1 MIPANKI
8 FGAFGLILA
17 LMITA
22 GCASSPDAASAGYS
36 ASEAIEGDPNR
47 MVCRRDKETGSRLA
61 SRTCKTA
68 REWEEERLLNQE
80 EMRNA
85 QRGGTGPGDMPTAGG
100 G

>member
-1 MIPANKI
+1 MNPANKI

-22 GCASSPDAASAGYS
+22 GCASSPDTASAGYS
-36 ASEAIEGDPNR
+36 ASEALEGDPNR

-68 REWEEERLLNQE
+68 REWEEERLRTQE

-85 QRGGTGPGDMPTAGG
+85 QRGGTGPSDMPTAGG

>member
-1 MIPANKI
+1 MKSSNKI
-8 FGAFGLILA
+8 FGTVGLTFA
-17 LMITA
+17 LVIAA
-22 GCASSPDAASAGYS
+22 GCASSPDTTSSGYG
-36 ASEAIEGDPNR
+36 ATEAIEGDPDR
-47 MVCRRDKETGSRLA
+47 MVCRRDKETGSRLS

-85 QRGGTGPGDMPTAGG
+85 QRGGAGPSDMPAAGG